1 LPSKRANA
9 SAGSLLTKRS
19 LLTLWPLLIAAQA
32 GVAALPWTWV
42 LYNFGQTDKQLNLSG
57 FDTYPALTAE
67 VLFGL
72 AAWAAVAVSRAL
84 VRLVLSWLLVAV
96 GVIFMM
102 GDLGILRYSF
112 TDAVP
117 VKANALVEKASG
129 ISGGGPNGIS
139 AAITENSNGGNFAL
153 LFFIVSLL
161 LLAVQVAVALR
172 SRSWSVGEK
181 RDKYAVASSTE
192 GAPKASVKGKP
203 TQKGQLSPKGK
214 KAKKPVKGDN
224 IALWDSQR

>member
-1 LPSKRANA
+1 LA
-9 SAGSLLTKRS
+9 SSRVSSILSKRS

-32 GVAALPWTWV
+32 GAASLTWTWV
-42 LYNFGQTDKQLNLSG
+42 AYTFAQTEKQLNLSG
-57 FDTYPALTAE
+57 FDSYPALTAE

-72 AAWAAVAVSRAL
+72 ASWAAIAVSRGL
-84 VRLVLSWLLVAV
+84 VRRVLAWLLVAV
-96 GVIFMM
+96 GIVFMM

-129 ISGGGPNGIS
+129 ISGGGLDGIS
-139 AAITENSNGGNFAL
+139 AAITDHSNGSTFAL
-153 LFFIVSLL
+153 LYFIVSLL

-172 SRSWSVGEK
+172 SNAWSAGEK
-181 RDKYAVASSTE
+181 RDKYAVASKDE
-192 GAPKASVKGKP
+192 GASKASVKGEPAKA
-203 TQKGQLSPKGK
+203 GK
-214 KAKKPVKGDN
+214 KAKKPAKGDN